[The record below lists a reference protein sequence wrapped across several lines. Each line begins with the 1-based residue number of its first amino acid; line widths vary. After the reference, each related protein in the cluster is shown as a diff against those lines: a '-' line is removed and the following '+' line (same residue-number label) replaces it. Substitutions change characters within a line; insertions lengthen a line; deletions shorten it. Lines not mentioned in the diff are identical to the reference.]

1 MMIAN
6 TRGFLWSDLETRALL
21 DIWGEAD
28 VQTALDGNFRNSHVY
43 RDVAFRLADM
53 GFDRTPE
60 QCRIRIKGLKRQY
73 HQAREGTKNNGNARN
88 SCKYYDQMD
97 RILST
102 RTSPTPPT
110 SSVSVSVPQD
120 PFLRSMEGTVM
131 EEGPADEDE
140 EANKQKQPGCTG
152 IGSSLEHCGE
162 DSGECSSFTEGPI
175 KVECPPFTGPP
186 PTLHPG
192 HGFKQFS
199 SQSSSPSS
207 QRKRLKKC
215 HANLTVNKLMEKFL
229 QQSVNF
235 EEKFYNYEE
244 QRLKIE
250 DKSREAEHAREIQIL
265 QMLGQM
271 LAGISSTSH
280 RSQSK
285 ASSPPAPRPPW
296 RGIHRSLGDVRSSTL
311 TAQFPPSIVVETLFS
326 SRSTHSVKDMESL
339 YQFARN
345 VIPPLSTKKH
355 KGQDGKIGVVG
366 GCQEYTG
373 APYFAGITALKVG
386 ADLSHVFCTKDAA
399 TVIKSYSPELIV
411 HPVLDSPNAIQEVE
425 KWLPSLHTIVV
436 GPGLGRDDRILQ
448 NAKIIIEKSKTKG
461 IPIVIDA
468 DGLWLIAQEPSII
481 QGYKQAILT
490 PNVIEFSRLYEA
502 VIRDPVDTN
511 DHDGCVLRLSQ
522 SMGNLTIVQKGERD
536 LISDGEKVIV
546 CSHEGSS
553 RRCGGQ
559 GDLLSGSLGVL
570 AHWAFIAGP
579 EKTNGLNPFL
589 VAAFGACS
597 LTRQCN
603 NQAFQKYGRSMT
615 TTDMIAEIGIAFNK
629 LFET

>member
-1 MMIAN
+1 MVQVLRVLGA
-6 TRGFLWSDLETRALL
+6 TLRFPASLL
-21 DIWGEAD
+21 
-28 VQTALDGNFRNSHVY
+28 
-43 RDVAFRLADM
+43 
-53 GFDRTPE
+53 
-60 QCRIRIKGLKRQY
+60 
-73 HQAREGTKNNGNARN
+73 
-88 SCKYYDQMD
+88 
-97 RILST
+97 
-102 RTSPTPPT
+102 
-110 SSVSVSVPQD
+110 
-120 PFLRSMEGTVM
+120 
-131 EEGPADEDE
+131 
-140 EANKQKQPGCTG
+140 
-152 IGSSLEHCGE
+152 
-162 DSGECSSFTEGPI
+162 
-175 KVECPPFTGPP
+175 
-186 PTLHPG
+186 
-192 HGFKQFS
+192 GFKQFS